1 MLVNQGN
8 NLTIGKRAKVFK
20 TLEQLV
26 VRKIVISRKKSKH
39 RIGEFK

>member
-1 MLVNQGN
+1 VLVNQGN
-8 NLTIGKRAKVFK
+8 NLRIGIRAKVLK
-20 TLEQLV
+20 KLDQLV